1 MGRLSFDKLKDLF
14 FGKREEP
21 EAGEIKEPETDN
33 TDTDD
38 KQAAAAPYTNR
49 HPWGDFSLLQSLT
62 PERLAGIL
70 NNVKRGECPAEYLE
84 LAQDI
89 ELKDLHYRS
98 VLSTR
103 KDAITGLEIK
113 VVPAGEEMR
122 DMELANAVERDI
134 VKNSTAKLYTLI
146 RDMLDALAKG
156 FSVSEIIWDTGKTP
170 WKPGQ
175 YKFRD
180 PRWFQYDRETGKT
193 LMLRSTLGNELE
205 PLKPF
210 HFVVHEPHL
219 VSGNQI
225 TAGLAFP
232 ALYYWMLKSYDVTS
246 WAAFIDRYGYPIRIG
261 KYGPKATLQD
271 RATLKRAVA
280 AIGQDF
286 GAVIPGSAVLDIIE
300 SKHASETSN
309 VYQNM
314 ADWVDRQISKLVLG
328 QTMTT
333 DEGSS
338 RAQSETHDKVR
349 DDIADSDI
357 QQVIETLNAALTI
370 PYINLNFGEQENYP
384 KIDLYKP
391 DEKNIEQIIL
401 AIEKLGP
408 QGLRVKADEVRP
420 LLGLSNPEEG
430 DETVGGRAAYAP
442 PEYGLFPPGNETG
455 EPRKV
460 SLNAE
465 QGEVPDELDALV
477 EESGGYVR
485 ISDDIAA
492 VIEKA
497 ADRAADFKAFREELQ
512 KLVKD
517 WPPDKIAECIAVA
530 TFKARALGDAE
541 FDKGE

>member
-1 MGRLSFDKLKDLF
+1 MGRLKDFLF
-14 FGKREEP
+14 GRKPEEP
-21 EAGEIKEPETDN
+21 KAPEIRDTN
-33 TDTDD
+33 TDDED
-38 KQAAAAPYTNR
+38 EQAVAVPYTNR
-49 HPWGDFSLLQSLT
+49 HPWGDFALLQSLT
-62 PERLAGIL
+62 PERLADIL

-113 VVPAGEEMR
+113 VVPAGEDKR
-122 DMELANAVERDI
+122 DTELAEAVERDI
-134 VKNSTAKLYTLI
+134 VKNSTAKVYALI

-156 FSVSEIIWDTGKTP
+156 FSVSEIIWDTEKTP
-170 WKPGQ
+170 WKPKA
-175 YKFRD
+175 YKYRD
-180 PRWFQYDRETGKT
+180 ARWFQYDKETGKT
-193 LMLRSTLGNELE
+193 LMLRAPLGNGLE

-225 TAGLAFP
+225 TAGLALP

-261 KYGPKATLQD
+261 KYGKKATEQD
-271 RATLKRAVA
+271 RATLKHAVA

-286 GAVIPGSAVLDIIE
+286 GAVIPESAQLDIIE

-309 VYQNM
+309 VYKNM
-314 ADWVDRQISKLVLG
+314 ADWIDKQISKLVLG
-328 QTMTT
+328 QTMTS
-333 DEGSS
+333 DDGASL
-338 RAQSETHDKVR
+338 AQSKTHEEVR
-349 DDIADSDI
+349 QDIADSDI
-357 QQVIETLNAALTI
+357 QQVVETLNAALTI

-384 KIDLYKP
+384 KIDLFKP
-391 DEKNIEQIIL
+391 DEKNVEQIIT
-401 AIEKLGP
+401 AVEKLGP
-408 QGLRVKADEVRP
+408 QGLKVKADEVRS
-420 LLGLSNPEEG
+420 LLGLSNPDEG
-430 DETVGGRAAYAP
+430 DETIGGQA
-442 PEYGLFPPGNETG
+442 EYSISTPGENNNPQ
-455 EPRKV
+455 EP

-465 QGEVPDELDALV
+465 WGAAPDAGTDTLDALID
-477 EESGGYVR
+477 ESADGYIQ

-497 ADRAADFKAFREELQ
+497 ADRATDFEGFRQELER
-512 KLVKD
+512 LVKN
-517 WPPDKIAECIAVA
+517 WPADKIAECIAVA

-541 FDKGE
+541 FDKEE